1 MTINSEVADLS
12 GTPPAASGALWPQSP
27 PHPRV
32 CDHHDCDLAALCA
45 RGKADDEALAR
56 AAIFRG
62 VEPDGVAAFPRQLH
76 PVGFRRGGV
85 IFAEGD
91 PGQGMYI
98 ILSGKVK
105 IGRYS
110 PDGRENLLT
119 ILGPSDMFGELS
131 IFDPGPRTSN
141 ATAVTAVRAVSIDR
155 DTLRAWIAEHPAVA
169 EQLLAVLAR
178 RLQHTSSDITDHM
191 FTDVPGRVAKQLL
204 QLAHRFGVLEHGAL
218 RVTHD
223 LTQEEIAGLIG
234 SSRETVSKTLAGFA
248 RRGWIHIEGK
258 SMLITD
264 AGQLARRAKVQPLHV
279 ERGGAVTISAKSD
292 RAIQVVSRQPK
303 TAVGLLR
310 MLGIQHTS
318 IEKQKPL
325 LYAWLTANQ
334 PSKELR
340 ISLRRSGYG
349 FVLNDIF
356 GRPLR
361 CATGRIQSA
370 RPLHRK

>member
-1 MTINSEVADLS
+1 MTINPEVADLS
-12 GTPPAASGALWPQSP
+12 GTPAASGALWPQSP
-27 PHPRV
+27 PRPRV
-32 CDHHDCDLAALCA
+32 CDHRDGDLAALCA

-62 VEPDGVAAFPRQLH
+62 VEPDAVAAFPTQLH
-76 PVGFRRGGV
+76 PVGFRRGDV

-110 PDGRENLLT
+110 ADGRENLLT
-119 ILGPSDMFGELS
+119 ILGPSDMFGDLS

-155 DTLRAWIAEHPAVA
+155 DTLRAWIADHPAVA

-204 QLAHRFGVLEHGAL
+204 QLANRFGVLEHGAL

-258 SMLITD
+258 SILITD
-264 AGQLARRAKVQPLHV
+264 TGQLARRAKVQRLHV
-279 ERGGAVTISAKSD
+279 EQVGAVTISAKSD
-292 RAIQVVSRQPK
+292 RPIQLGSHHPN

-310 MLGIQHTS
+310 MLGILHAS
-318 IEKQKPL
+318 IEHQKPVL
-325 LYAWLTANQ
+325 RAWLTANP
-334 PSKELR
+334 PSKDLR

-349 FVLNDIF
+349 FVLDDIF
-356 GRPLR
+356 GGPRR
-361 CATGRIQSA
+361 CATG
-370 RPLHRK
+370 

>member
-1 MTINSEVADLS
+1 MTISPGVADLCAM
-12 GTPPAASGALWPQSP
+12 PLAASGAIWPQSP
-27 PHPRV
+27 PRPRM
-32 CDHHDCDLAALCA
+32 CNQRDCDLVALRA
-45 RGKADDEALAR
+45 RGKADDEILAR

-62 VEPDGVAAFPRQLH
+62 VEPDAVAAFPKQLH
-76 PVGFRRGGV
+76 PVGFRRGHV
-85 IFAEGD
+85 IFHEGD
-91 PGQGMYI
+91 PGHAMYI

-110 PDGRENLLT
+110 PDGRENLLS

-155 DTLRAWIAEHPAVA
+155 DTLRAWIAERPAVT
-169 EQLLAVLAR
+169 EQLLAVVAR
-178 RLQHTSSDITDHM
+178 RLRHTSSDITDHM

-204 QLAHRFGVLEHGAL
+204 QLAQRFGALENGAL

-234 SSRETVSKTLAGFA
+234 SSRETVSKVLAGFA
-248 RRGWIHIEGK
+248 RRGWIRVEGK
-258 SMLITD
+258 SVVIID

-279 ERGGAVTISAKSD
+279 ERGGVPTSSAKSD
-292 RAIQVVSRQPK
+292 RAIQLGSHQPK

-310 MLGIQHTS
+310 MLGIQHAS
-318 IEKQKPL
+318 IEQQKPL
-325 LYAWLTANQ
+325 LRQWLTANQ

-349 FVLNDIF
+349 PVLNGIF
-356 GRPLR
+356 GRPR
-361 CATGRIQSA
+361 RSATG
-370 RPLHRK
+370 